1 MRFEAQWYPRLV
13 ATLEQISA
21 GSPVTGST
29 TAVCIIFRVADSKYY
44 NGTTWQSGSSTL
56 SLTESATFSG
66 LYIRTVPAAHLDY
79 TLGKSGYII
88 RVGDPTYNVLQTVQ
102 VSQPQGLDE
111 ALTDHLG
118 TGTAGE
124 AILRIL
130 GLRGHN
136 SRVKYTAWN
145 SAGVP
150 SAATV
155 WVYASKAALDADTG
169 STGSGSVA
177 EYTVTASFDTSLRPT
192 VYKSG
197 KVT

>member
-1 MRFEAQWYPRLV
+1 MRFESQWYPRLV
-13 ATLEQISA
+13 AALEQVSA
-21 GSPVTGST
+21 GSPVTGSL
-29 TAVCIIFRVADSKYY
+29 TAVCTIFRVADSKYY
-44 NGTTWQSGSSTL
+44 NGTTWQSGSTTL
-56 SLTESATFSG
+56 SLTESAAFAG
-66 LYIRTVPAAHLDY
+66 LYTRTVTPAHLDY

-88 RVGDPTYNVLQTVQ
+88 RVGDPTNNVLETIQ

-124 AILRIL
+124 SILRIL

-155 WVYASKAALDADTG
+155 WVYPNKAALDADTG

-177 EYTVTASFDTSLRPT
+177 EYTVTATFDSQLRPT

>member
-1 MRFEAQWYPRLV
+1 MVPTVGCNAGTGRC
-13 ATLEQISA
+13 
-21 GSPVTGST
+21 GSPCHGQHDRSLHYLPDRGLQVLQRDDLASGST
-29 TAVCIIFRVADSKYY
+29 
-44 NGTTWQSGSSTL
+44 TL
-56 SLTESATFSG
+56 SLTESAAFAG
-66 LYIRTVPAAHLDY
+66 LYQRTVTPAHLDY
-79 TLGKSGYII
+79 TLGKSGYIV
-88 RVGDPTYNVLQTVQ
+88 RVGDPTYNVMETIQ

-169 STGSGSVA
+169 STGAGSVA
-177 EYTVTASFDTSLRPT
+177 EYTVTASFDASLRPT